1 MEKMELFKIVKSAI
15 INCHYQVSPAPVR
28 AGEDYV
34 SITESVDGK
43 KRITACRIM
52 IGCSRELAEEIKT
65 LENELQGEHGN
76 GEIQKALMLKYNRA
90 LSVYAKSKIHRQD
103 IDALFIR
110 IDELRNIIR
119 RNI

>member
-1 MEKMELFKIVKSAI
+1 MFQSLKALWKKE
-15 INCHYQVSPAPVR
+15 HHPPQ
-28 AGEDYV
+28 DY
-34 SITESVDGK
+34 D
-43 KRITACRIM
+43 RL
-52 IGCSRELAEEIKT
+52 SRELAEEIKT
-65 LENELQGEHGN
+65 LENELQGEPGN

-90 LSVYAKSKIHRQD
+90 LSVYVKSKIHRQD